1 MGVNK
6 KLTDT
11 VIISESLMK
20 LHSGMSKNLPIDKVF
35 PFCILAQNYYLEPI
49 LGTPL
54 LEELQ
59 KQVED
64 DDLTTENKALIIKIA
79 PCLALYTE
87 YLAMRSLAYSV
98 TAKGITQEKSENS
111 EPISERELGE
121 LILDIQTRAEMAQE
135 LLIKYLCRC
144 KDLYPLWR
152 PSAECNCDKFL
163 PTDGDNKRQYNN
175 QIYFPNKVGGC
186 DCGCSKDHWISKR

>member
-1 MGVNK
+1 MGKK

-11 VIISESLMK
+11 VIISEQLMK

-35 PFCILAQNYYLEPI
+35 PFCILAQNYFLEPI

-59 KQVED
+59 EQVED
-64 DDLTTENKALIIKIA
+64 DNLTPENKALIIKIA

-98 TAKGITQEKSENS
+98 TAKSIVKEKSENS

-121 LILDIQTRAEMAQE
+121 LILDIQVRAEMAQE

-144 KDLYPLWR
+144 KDLYSLWR

-175 QIYFPNKVGGC
+175 QIYFPNKVKGCGCGC
-186 DCGCSKDHWISKR
+186 DKDYWISKH

>member
-1 MGVNK
+1 MGKK

-11 VIISESLMK
+11 VIISEELMK

-35 PFCILAQNYYLEPI
+35 PFCLLAQSYFIEPI

-59 KQVED
+59 AQVED
-64 DDLTTENKALIIKIA
+64 DSLTEENKALIIKIA

-98 TAKGITQEKSENS
+98 TAKSITKEKSENS
-111 EPISERELGE
+111 EPISEKELSE
-121 LILDIQTRAEMAQE
+121 LILDIKNRAEMSQE
-135 LLIKYLCRC
+135 LLIKYLCHC
-144 KDLYPLWR
+144 QELYPLWK
-152 PSAECNCDKFL
+152 PEKPCLCDSYE
-163 PTDGDNKRQYNN
+163 DGEGSNEREFHNL
-175 QIYFPNKVGGC
+175 IYFPNKVRKSC
-186 DCGCSKDHWISKR
+186 CGCKDK

>member
-11 VIISESLMK
+11 VIISEQLMK
-20 LHSGMSKNLPIDKVF
+20 LHSGISKNLPIDKIF
-35 PFCILAQNYYLEPI
+35 PFCILAQNYYIEPV

-59 KQVED
+59 EQVEAD
-64 DDLTTENKALIIKIA
+64 NLTPENKALIIKIA
-79 PCLALYTE
+79 PCLALHTE

-98 TAKGITQEKSENS
+98 TAKGITLEESENS
-111 EPISERELGE
+111 RSINEKELGE
-121 LILDIQTRAEMAQE
+121 LILDIKNRAEMAQE

-144 KDLYPLWR
+144 RDLYQKWF
-152 PSAECNCDKFL
+152 PSNDCNCDKYL
-163 PTDGDNKRQYNN
+163 PTTGNNKREFLNE
-175 QIYFPNKVGGC
+175 IYFPNKVGGC
-186 DCGCSKDHWISKR
+186 DCGCSKDHWISKH

>member
-1 MGVNK
+1 MGK
-6 KLTDT
+6 RKLTDT
-11 VIISESLMK
+11 VIISEDLMK
-20 LHSGMSKNLPIDKVF
+20 LHSGISKNLPIDKVF
-35 PFCILAQNYYLEPI
+35 PFCILAQSYFIEPI

-59 KQVED
+59 AQIED
-64 DDLTTENKALIIKIA
+64 DDLTPENKALIIKIA

-98 TAKGITQEKSENS
+98 TAKGITLEASDNSRSINEK
-111 EPISERELGE
+111 ELGE

-144 KDLYPLWR
+144 KDLYSLWR
-152 PSAECNCDKFL
+152 PEQPCICAKYE

-175 QIYFPNKVGGC
+175 QIYFPNKVKGCGCGC
-186 DCGCSKDHWISKR
+186 DKDYWISKR

>member
-1 MGVNK
+1 MGTNK
-6 KLTDT
+6 KLSETI
-11 VIISESLMK
+11 IISEELMK
-20 LHSGMSKNLPIDKVF
+20 LHSGVSKNLPVDKIF
-35 PFCILAQNYYLEPI
+35 PFCILSQNYFIEPI

-59 KQVED
+59 EQIEA
-64 DDLTTENKALIIKIA
+64 DDLTPANKALIIKIA

-98 TAKGITQEKSENS
+98 TAKSITKEKSENS

-121 LILDIQTRAEMAQE
+121 LILDIKNRAEMAQE

-144 KDLYPLWR
+144 RDLYKKWYPNND
-152 PSAECNCDKFL
+152 CNCDKYL
-163 PTDGDNKRQYNN
+163 PTDGSNKRDFLNE
-175 QIYFPNKVGGC
+175 IYFPNKVKGCSCGC
-186 DCGCSKDHWISKR
+186 DKDYWIKRP

>member
-1 MGVNK
+1 MGKK

-11 VIISESLMK
+11 VIISEQLMK

-35 PFCILAQNYYLEPI
+35 PFVILSQSYFIEPI

-59 KQVED
+59 EQVED
-64 DDLTTENKALIIKIA
+64 DNLTLENKALIIKIA

-98 TAKGITQEKSENS
+98 TAKGITLEKSENS
-111 EPISERELGE
+111 QPISEKELGE
-121 LILDIQTRAEMAQE
+121 LILDIKNRASMAQE
-135 LLIKYLCRC
+135 LLIKYLCHC
-144 KDLYPLWR
+144 KELYPKWR
-152 PSAECNCDKFL
+152 PQSPCLCDKYEEGEGSNERAFHDL
-163 PTDGDNKRQYNN
+163 VF
-175 QIYFPNKVGGC
+175 FPNKVKKSC
-186 DCGCSKDHWISKR
+186 CKCNK

>member
-1 MGVNK
+1 MGKK

-11 VIISESLMK
+11 VIISEELMK

-35 PFCILAQNYYLEPI
+35 PFAVLSQSYFIEPI

-59 KQVED
+59 TQVEN
-64 DDLTTENKALIIKIA
+64 DDLTLENKALIIKIA

-98 TAKGITQEKSENS
+98 TAKSIVKEKSENS
-111 EPISERELGE
+111 EPISEKELGE

-144 KDLYPLWR
+144 SELYPLWR
-152 PSAECNCDKFL
+152 PSADCNCDKYM

-175 QIYFPNKVGGC
+175 QIYFPNKVRGCGCGC
-186 DCGCSKDHWISKR
+186 DKNYWISKR

>member
-1 MGVNK
+1 MGKK

-11 VIISESLMK
+11 VIISEELMK

-35 PFCILAQNYYLEPI
+35 PFCILAQNYFIEPI
-49 LGTPL
+49 LGLPL

-59 KQVED
+59 EQVED
-64 DDLTTENKALIIKIA
+64 DSLTIENKALIIKIA

-98 TAKGITQEKSENS
+98 TAKGITLEKSENS
-111 EPISERELGE
+111 QPISEKELGE
-121 LILDIQTRAEMAQE
+121 LILDIKNRASMAQE

-144 KDLYPLWR
+144 KDLYSLWR
-152 PSAECNCDKFL
+152 PEQPCICEKYE
-163 PTDGDNKRQYNN
+163 PTEGDNHRNFGN
-175 QIYFPNKVGGC
+175 EIYFPNKINKSC
-186 DCGCSKDHWISKR
+186 CKCNK

>member
-1 MGVNK
+1 MAKK

-11 VIISESLMK
+11 VIISQELMM
-20 LHSGMSKNLPIDKVF
+20 LHSGMSKNLPVDKVF
-35 PFCILAQNYYLEPI
+35 PFAVLAQNYFIEPI

-59 KQVED
+59 AQVED
-64 DDLTTENKALIIKIA
+64 DDLTPENKALIIKIA

-98 TAKGITQEKSENS
+98 TAKSITKEKSENS
-111 EPISERELGE
+111 EPINEKELGE
-121 LILDIQTRAEMAQE
+121 LILDIQTRAEMSQE

-144 KDLYPLWR
+144 KDLYSLWR
-152 PSAECNCDKFL
+152 PEQPCICEKFE
-163 PTDGDNKRQYNN
+163 PTDGDNKRLFNT
-175 QIYFPNKVGGC
+175 QIYFPNKVKKIC
-186 DCGCSKDHWISKR
+186 CGCKDK

>member
-1 MGVNK
+1 MANK

-11 VIISESLMK
+11 VIISEELMK
-20 LHSGMSKNLPIDKVF
+20 LHSGMSKNLPVDKVF
-35 PFCILAQNYYLEPI
+35 PFCILAQNYHIEPI

-59 KQVED
+59 QQVED
-64 DDLTTENKALIIKIA
+64 NNLTPENKALIIKIA

-98 TAKGITQEKSENS
+98 TAKGITLEESENS
-111 EPISERELGE
+111 RSINEKELGE
-121 LILDIQTRAEMAQE
+121 LILDIQTRAEMSQE

-152 PSAECNCDKFL
+152 PQSPCICEKFE
-163 PTDGDNKRQYNN
+163 PTDGDNKRQFNT
-175 QIYFPNKVGGC
+175 QIYFPNKVRKSC
-186 DCGCSKDHWISKR
+186 CGCKDK

>member
-1 MGVNK
+1 MGKK

-11 VIISESLMK
+11 VIISEQLMK

-35 PFCILAQNYYLEPI
+35 PFCILAQNYFIEPI

-59 KQVED
+59 AQIED
-64 DDLTTENKALIIKIA
+64 DDLTPENKALIIKIA

-98 TAKGITQEKSENS
+98 TAKSITKEKSENS
-111 EPISERELGE
+111 EPISEKELGE
-121 LILDIQTRAEMAQE
+121 LILDIKNRSQMAQE

-144 KDLYPLWR
+144 KDLYSLWR
-152 PSAECNCDKFL
+152 PEKPCLCDSYE
-163 PTDGDNKRQYNN
+163 PTDGDNHRNFDSL
-175 QIYFPNKVGGC
+175 IYFPNKVKDSC
-186 DCGCSKDHWISKR
+186 CGCKNK

>member
-1 MGVNK
+1 MANK

-11 VIISESLMK
+11 VIISEELMK
-20 LHSGMSKNLPIDKVF
+20 LHSGMSKNLPVDKVF
-35 PFCILAQNYYLEPI
+35 PFCILAQNYHIEPI

-59 KQVED
+59 QQVED
-64 DDLTTENKALIIKIA
+64 GNLTPENKALIIKIA

-98 TAKGITQEKSENS
+98 TAKGITLEESENS
-111 EPISERELGE
+111 RSINEKELGE
-121 LILDIQTRAEMAQE
+121 LIFDIKNRAEMSQE

-152 PSAECNCDKFL
+152 PQKPCLCDSYE
-163 PTDGDNKRQYNN
+163 DGEGSNEREFHNL
-175 QIYFPNKVGGC
+175 IYFPNKVRKSC
-186 DCGCSKDHWISKR
+186 CNCKDK